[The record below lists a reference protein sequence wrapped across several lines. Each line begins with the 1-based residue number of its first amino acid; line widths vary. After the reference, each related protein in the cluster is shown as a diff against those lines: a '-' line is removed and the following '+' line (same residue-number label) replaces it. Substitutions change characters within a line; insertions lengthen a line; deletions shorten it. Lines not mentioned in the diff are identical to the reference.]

1 MKTWTENLPLPQD
14 CGSEFTQKGSANYTA
29 WLLGTQ
35 EEREKKKRKAVIICP
50 GGGYGHLS
58 AREDEPIAR
67 QYLAMGCHV
76 FVLHYSLA
84 PARFPTALL
93 ELALLVSTV
102 REHAQEWGIDPAG
115 IVVSGFSAGGHL
127 ACSLGVHWNKSWLSE
142 PLGLKAE
149 QIRPDGMI
157 LCYPV
162 VTAGEWGHKGSTER
176 LLWGHMLEET
186 EKNPLEGSEEEYEKR
201 RRDISLE
208 LQVGPHTPPVFLWH
222 TVTDQTVPVQNSL
235 LLADA
240 LVKNGVS
247 LEFHLYP
254 VGCHGLALATE
265 ETADGQ
271 ERYIEPQCQ
280 SWITLAGKWLAG

>member
-176 LLWGHMLEET
+176 LLWGHMLS
-186 EKNPLEGSEEEYEKR
+186 P
-201 RRDISLE
+201 
-208 LQVGPHTPPVFLWH
+208 
-222 TVTDQTVPVQNSL
+222 
-235 LLADA
+235 
-240 LVKNGVS
+240 
-247 LEFHLYP
+247 
-254 VGCHGLALATE
+254 
-265 ETADGQ
+265 
-271 ERYIEPQCQ
+271 
-280 SWITLAGKWLAG
+280 

>member
-93 ELALLVSTV
+93 ELALLVS
-102 REHAQEWGIDPAG
+102 R
-115 IVVSGFSAGGHL
+115 SG
-127 ACSLGVHWNKSWLSE
+127 
-142 PLGLKAE
+142 GL
-149 QIRPDGMI
+149 IRP
-157 LCYPV
+157 
-162 VTAGEWGHKGSTER
+162 A
-176 LLWGHMLEET
+176 
-186 EKNPLEGSEEEYEKR
+186 
-201 RRDISLE
+201 SLY
-208 LQVGPHTPPVFLWH
+208 PVFLPEAIWPAVWAY
-222 TVTDQTVPVQNSL
+222 TGISP
-235 LLADA
+235 
-240 LVKNGVS
+240 
-247 LEFHLYP
+247 
-254 VGCHGLALATE
+254 GCLNRWG
-265 ETADGQ
+265 
-271 ERYIEPQCQ
+271 
-280 SWITLAGKWLAG
+280 